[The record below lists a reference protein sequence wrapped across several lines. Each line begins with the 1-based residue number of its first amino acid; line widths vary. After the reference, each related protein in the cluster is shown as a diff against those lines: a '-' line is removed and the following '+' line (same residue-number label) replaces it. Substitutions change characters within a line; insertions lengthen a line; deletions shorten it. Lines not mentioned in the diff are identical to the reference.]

1 MAVHLLKIP
10 RGKYGPAVDLNQTRF
25 WQLPTNYTHRL
36 VFLERHGSEKQNA
49 APHQPGAELCKP
61 LFSFSM
67 HRSVAGIPA
76 PLIHEA
82 AYAGVGKGAPKNFFM
97 KKKSKKKA
105 APFLRRRCYG
115 PAGFTTDGSESHPAP
130 GSEAVHSSIPFA
142 FPAYLRPRRSAQGS
156 PSPRRRAGMR
166 AEG

>member
-10 RGKYGPAVDLNQTRF
+10 HSKYGPAVDFNQTRF

-49 APHQPGAELCKP
+49 APHQPEAELCKP
-61 LFSFSM
+61 LFSFST

-76 PLIHEA
+76 PLPLIHEA

-97 KKKSKKKA
+97 KKKKRKEKKSSPIPETPLLWA
-105 APFLRRRCYG
+105 CG
-115 PAGFTTDGSESHPAP
+115 
-130 GSEAVHSSIPFA
+130 VHNRWQRETS
-142 FPAYLRPRRSAQGS
+142 
-156 PSPRRRAGMR
+156 RAWL
-166 AEG
+166 

>member
-10 RGKYGPAVDLNQTRF
+10 RGKYGPAVNLNQTRF

-97 KKKSKKKA
+97 KKKKQKKKQ
-105 APFLRRRCYG
+105 P
-115 PAGFTTDGSESHPAP
+115 
-130 GSEAVHSSIPFA
+130 HS
-142 FPAYLRPRRSAQGS
+142 
-156 PSPRRRAGMR
+156 
-166 AEG
+166 